1 MNRLNLV
8 ARLNAK
14 LLAKLGLNELQANL
28 VAIKSAGGDISDIK
42 DKVDAENQL
51 LAEETRHFVPI
62 HEILDDFK
70 NEDTYSNVKED
81 FLKSVIDKNP
91 VYKNVKPRMG
101 RMVINKETGE
111 RQIVHDDEVVK
122 DVK

>member
-8 ARLNAK
+8 ARFNAK
-14 LLAKLGLNELQANL
+14 LLAKLGLNELQANM
-28 VAIKSAGGDISDIK
+28 VAIGAVGGDISDIK
-42 DKVDAENQL
+42 DEVNAENQL
-51 LAEETRHFVPI
+51 LAEETQHFVPI

-91 VYKNVKPRMG
+91 VYRNVKPRMG
-101 RMVINKETGE
+101 RMDINKETGE
-111 RQIVHDDEVVK
+111 RKILYDDEVVK

>member
-28 VAIKSAGGDISDIK
+28 VAVGSVGGDISDIK
-42 DKVDAENQL
+42 DEVNAENQL

-91 VYKNVKPRMG
+91 VYKNVKIRMG

-122 DVK
+122 